1 MLSKR
6 WKVKLLHSI
15 EKKITEIIQNPNLKT
30 KEQFD

>member
-15 EKKITEIIQNPNLKT
+15 ENKISEIIQNPDLKS